1 MESKI
6 KFKPNPE
13 YHLMD
18 QVSEVLQYYH
28 YSCRTEQSYS
38 SWILQYIKFLT
49 VASDRFQCYQ
59 PILNRLHFITGNA
72 LTEVK

>member
-18 QVSEVLQYYH
+18 QVHGQDK
-28 YSCRTEQSYS
+28 
-38 SWILQYIKFLT
+38 YI
-49 VASDRFQCYQ
+49 
-59 PILNRLHFITGNA
+59 PERL
-72 LTEVK
+72 